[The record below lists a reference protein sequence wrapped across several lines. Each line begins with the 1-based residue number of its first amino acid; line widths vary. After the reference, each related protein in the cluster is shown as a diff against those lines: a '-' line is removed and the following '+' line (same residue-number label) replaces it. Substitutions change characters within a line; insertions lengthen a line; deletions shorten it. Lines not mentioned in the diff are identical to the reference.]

1 MPSLQPRGSVA
12 AMTRTLGAPTTPFR
26 AVYFDCDS
34 TLTAIE
40 GVDELLA
47 DYAPA
52 VRAEIAAW
60 TEAAM
65 NGERPLAEVYELRL
79 RRLAPRRDQLAAVGQ
94 LYAAR
99 AVPDAA
105 ATLAALRWLGKI
117 VGIVSGG
124 LLDPVR
130 AFATTLDL
138 DLAHVHAVPLQ
149 FDAAGHYVDFDHQCP
164 LWRNGGKVELLRQLP
179 ASHRPMAFVG
189 DGITDLETMG
199 TADRFV
205 GFGGVVARAAV
216 AAGAECF
223 VTAPRL
229 AAVLPFLLTE
239 AERAQLAAAP
249 RFADLLAEPGDR

>member
-1 MPSLQPRGSVA
+1 MNHAV
-12 AMTRTLGAPTTPFR
+12 TAPAVPFR

-34 TLTAIE
+34 TLTTIE

-79 RRLAPRRDQLAAVGQ
+79 RKLAPRRDQLAAVGR
-94 LYAAR
+94 LYATR

-105 ATLAALRWLGKI
+105 RTLAALRWLGKV

-124 LLDPVR
+124 LLEPVR
-130 AFATTLDL
+130 AFAQVLQL

-149 FDAAGHYVDFDHQCP
+149 FDADGAYLDFDHRCP
-164 LWRNGGKVELLRQLP
+164 LWRNGGKVELLRGLP
-179 ASHRPMAFVG
+179 AEHRPLAFVG
-189 DGITDLETMG
+189 DGITDLETQG

-205 GFGGVVARAAV
+205 GFGGVVRRAAV
-216 AAGAECF
+216 AARAECF
-223 VTAPRL
+223 VDAPGL
-229 AAVLPFLLTE
+229 AAVLPFLLTT
-239 AERAQLAAAP
+239 AERARLAAEP
-249 RFADLLAEPGDR
+249 RFADLLPPPQKP